1 MVEDTEEEDEVERLE
16 LEELV
21 RSPQIAVDEAMRTL
35 ERSDPLRVQVRV
47 RWRPVP
53 TLPDLEPIV
62 PADDATALL
71 RSLGPPPLD
80 RHSLAGEHYLA
91 TVVERAAALA
101 TGLAAAAQVLA
112 EADDDADGRDDASY
126 GGAS

>member
-1 MVEDTEEEDEVERLE
+1 
-16 LEELV
+16 
-21 RSPQIAVDEAMRTL
+21 
-35 ERSDPLRVQVRV
+35 
-47 RWRPVP
+47 
-53 TLPDLEPIV
+53 V

-101 TGLAAAAQVLA
+101 TGLAAASQVLA
-112 EADDDADGRDDASY
+112 EADDDADGSVDA
-126 GGAS
+126 GNGRAT

>member
-1 MVEDTEEEDEVERLE
+1 MTTPR
-16 LEELV
+16 
-21 RSPQIAVDEAMRTL
+21 RRRPQPRRNDGQRPVDL
-35 ERSDPLRVQVRV
+35 
-47 RWRPVP
+47 WRPVP
-53 TLPDLEPIV
+53 LLPDLESIV
-62 PADDATALL
+62 PVDDATALL

-101 TGLAAAAQVLA
+101 TGLAGAAQVLA
-112 EADDDADGRDDASY
+112 ETDDDADGRDDAGN

>member
-1 MVEDTEEEDEVERLE
+1 MSTPRRRRAQPRRNDGQR
-16 LEELV
+16 
-21 RSPQIAVDEAMRTL
+21 PVDL
-35 ERSDPLRVQVRV
+35 
-47 RWRPVP
+47 WRPVP
-53 TLPDLEPIV
+53 PLPDLEPIV

-112 EADDDADGRDDASY
+112 EADDDAHGRDDAGN

>member
-1 MVEDTEEEDEVERLE
+1 VSTPRRRRTQPRRNDGQR
-16 LEELV
+16 
-21 RSPQIAVDEAMRTL
+21 PVDL
-35 ERSDPLRVQVRV
+35 
-47 RWRPVP
+47 WRPVP
-53 TLPDLEPIV
+53 PLPDLEPIV

-101 TGLAAAAQVLA
+101 TGLAGAAQVLA
-112 EADDDADGRDDASY
+112 VADDAEGSVDAGN
-126 GGAS
+126 GGTS

>member
-1 MVEDTEEEDEVERLE
+1 VTAPR
-16 LEELV
+16 
-21 RSPQIAVDEAMRTL
+21 RRRPQPRRNDGQRPVDL
-35 ERSDPLRVQVRV
+35 
-47 RWRPVP
+47 WRPVP
-53 TLPDLEPIV
+53 LLPDLEPIV

-101 TGLAAAAQVLA
+101 TGLAGAAQVLA
-112 EADDDADGRDDASY
+112 AADDADGSVDAGN
-126 GGAS
+126 GGTS